1 MNENIKVFSGLSIKS
16 TILLL
21 IIPLLSAIILFGS
34 ATLIMLN
41 FPELKNY
48 AITIISLVL
57 FIQALLWL
65 FFVNF
70 AKNKNNLTWK
80 DLWFKTINSRQFHL
94 LWQIPLMFF
103 CLIIS
108 QVIIFNLFWWE
119 NIVKNDASGVAW
131 LQKNWWLFIWII
143 LFISASFLIP
153 LFEEILFRGFLYNK
167 LKEIRWIYI
176 AAFISAL
183 AFMLFHVA
191 PFLFLYMF
199 VLGLY
204 LAWLFEFH
212 KNIWAPII
220 AHMTLNTTVTL
231 IIILR

>member
-80 DLWFKTINSRQFHL
+80 DL
-94 LWQIPLMFF
+94 
-103 CLIIS
+103 
-108 QVIIFNLFWWE
+108 
-119 NIVKNDASGVAW
+119 
-131 LQKNWWLFIWII
+131 
-143 LFISASFLIP
+143 
-153 LFEEILFRGFLYNK
+153 
-167 LKEIRWIYI
+167 
-176 AAFISAL
+176 
-183 AFMLFHVA
+183 
-191 PFLFLYMF
+191 
-199 VLGLY
+199 
-204 LAWLFEFH
+204 
-212 KNIWAPII
+212 
-220 AHMTLNTTVTL
+220 
-231 IIILR
+231 